1 MKIKANHRK
10 ANLISQVGP
19 MRLCEP
25 EGFYVVQHF
34 PNCGPS
40 TISINITGELSKVK
54 FLKVSLVS
62 LFSICCPN
70 GSHELSGLRTSD
82 LFWPSGF
89 INEEGEAGPWNYP
102 ILVSSREETTVR
114 LPGLCSVIT
123 ITPGALSE
131 AC

>member
-1 MKIKANHRK
+1 MKIKANQRK

-40 TISINITGELSKVK
+40 TISINITGELSKAE
-54 FLKVSLVS
+54 FLKVSLAS
-62 LFSICCPN
+62 LFSTCCPDD
-70 GSHELSGLRTSD
+70 SHELSGLRTSN

-89 INEEGEAGPWNYP
+89 INEGGEAGPWNYP
-102 ILVSSREETTVR
+102 ILVSSREETN
-114 LPGLCSVIT
+114 
-123 ITPGALSE
+123 
-131 AC
+131 